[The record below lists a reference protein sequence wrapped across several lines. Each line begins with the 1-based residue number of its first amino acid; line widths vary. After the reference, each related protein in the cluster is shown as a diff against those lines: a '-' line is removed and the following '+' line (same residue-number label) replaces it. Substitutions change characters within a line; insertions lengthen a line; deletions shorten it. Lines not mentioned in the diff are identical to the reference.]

1 MLRLENEDLWTP
13 IHLYE
18 LWFSTIEEDVF
29 VDAEPESVNSPTF
42 HFDPETWKCGKKFDK
57 ASYCANDWHFVV
69 HGL

>member
-42 HFDPETWKCGKKFDK
+42 HFDPETWKCVTFS
-57 ASYCANDWHFVV
+57 A
-69 HGL
+69 